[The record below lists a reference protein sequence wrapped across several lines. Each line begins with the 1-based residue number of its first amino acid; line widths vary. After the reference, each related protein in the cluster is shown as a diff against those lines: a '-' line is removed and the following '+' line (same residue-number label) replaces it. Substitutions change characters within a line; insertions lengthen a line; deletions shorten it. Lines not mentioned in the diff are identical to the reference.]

1 MPKSVAILYVP
12 DSRDSDVEVLLEMLK
27 RFMETLN
34 LYPDKIKVTNRSEVN
49 PRIVEK
55 DNAPNILI
63 IGWGLS
69 DKPSWNRWSYEINTS
84 SKIKIFIAIDLFHQD
99 GNGIRVLFRPKTK
112 GSYWRHKSWQTRCK
126 LFLDDCFVSYV
137 APYGMQRIPKS
148 IYADS
153 FVFSKRYIL
162 APGSEQE
169 IEIVR
174 LIFNLFVDHGYTLTE
189 IANLLNAQGVR
200 APNKSKIWSGKKL
213 KSLMTSVVYI
223 GSNQYGACVK
233 HDVFP
238 ALIERPTF
246 CAAQTQIYKRQVFS
260 DASAD

>member
-12 DSRDSDVEVLLEMLK
+12 DSRDSDVEVLLKMLK

-69 DKPSWNRWSYEINTS
+69 DKPRWSRWSYEINTS
-84 SKIKIFIAIDLFHQD
+84 SIIKIFIAIDLYHQH
-99 GNGIRVLFRPKTK
+99 GSGVRVLIRPKTK
-112 GSYWRHKSWQTRCK
+112 GCNWRHKSWQTRCK
-126 LFLDDCFVSYV
+126 LFLEDCFISYV
-137 APYGMQRIPKS
+137 APFGMQRITKS
-148 IYADS
+148 IYADG
-153 FVFSKRYIL
+153 FPFFKRHTLI
-162 APGSEQE
+162 PGSQQE

-189 IANLLNAQGVR
+189 IANLLNAQGVE

-223 GSNQYGACVK
+223 GSNQYGACIK

-238 ALIERPTF
+238 AVIERPTF
-246 CAAQTQIYKRQVFS
+246 CEAQAKIYKRLVFS